1 MDMGELTRQLP
12 YLRRHAR
19 MLLGRQDHADLL
31 IEEAL
36 RELLT
41 TGDSLAIRRDPRRE
55 LLKALYA
62 ALHDLGLPGPAG
74 SSSAEFRQPAD
85 ARLQNLPLPQ
95 RSVLLLLAVERLSV
109 ADASQVTRLSGSD
122 VLRLAREAQS
132 DVERTLETDI
142 LIIEDEWAIA
152 RDLRRIVSDLGHRV
166 TGVAA
171 SREQALE
178 LAARDAPGLVLADL
192 NLADG
197 DSGVDAVREI
207 FRDRPTPAIFV
218 TAFPER
224 LLARAQPEPIYLITK
239 PFSPEMI
246 KSTVSQALFFA

>member
-36 RELLT
+36 RELLVA
-41 TGDSLAIRRDPRRE
+41 GDSLAIRRDPRRE

-62 ALHDLGLPGPAG
+62 ALRDLGLPGPAAP
-74 SSSAEFRQPAD
+74 STEFRPPAD

-109 ADASQVTRLSGSD
+109 ADASEVTRLSGSD
-122 VLRLAREAQS
+122 VLRLAHEAQS

-192 NLADG
+192 NLSDG

-224 LLARAQPEPIYLITK
+224 LLARARPEPIYLITK
-239 PFSPEMI
+239 PFSPAMI
-246 KSTVSQALFFA
+246 KSPVTQALFCA

>member
-1 MDMGELTRQLP
+1 MNIGDLTRQLP

-19 MLLGRQDHADLL
+19 MLLGRQDHADLV

-36 RELLT
+36 RELLRA
-41 TGDSLAIRRDPRRE
+41 GDSVAIAHDPRRE
-55 LLKALYA
+55 LLKALYE
-62 ALHDLGLPGPAG
+62 ALHVQGQPEQTA
-74 SSSAEFRQPAD
+74 SSAETTEPVD
-85 ARLQNLPLPQ
+85 ARLQSLSLPR
-95 RSVLLLLAVERLSV
+95 RSVLLLLSVERLSV
-109 ADASQVTRLSGSD
+109 TEVGDVTGLNSSD
-122 VLRLAREAQS
+122 VLRLAREAQN
-132 DVERTLETDI
+132 DVERRLETDI

-171 SREQALE
+171 SREQALQ
-178 LAARDAPGLVLADL
+178 LAARDNPGLVLADL
-192 NLADG
+192 HLADG

-224 LLARAQPEPIYLITK
+224 LLARARPEPIYLITK
-239 PFSPEMI
+239 PFSPAMI

>member
-62 ALHDLGLPGPAG
+62 ALRDLGPPGPAAP
-74 SSSAEFRQPAD
+74 STEFHQPAD

-109 ADASQVTRLSGSD
+109 AEASQVTRLSGND
-122 VLRLAREAQS
+122 VLRLAHEAQS

-192 NLADG
+192 NLSDG

-224 LLARAQPEPIYLITK
+224 LLARARPEPICLITK
-239 PFSPEMI
+239 PFSPAMI

>member
-1 MDMGELTRQLP
+1 MDIGELTRQLP

-19 MLLGRQDHADLL
+19 MLLGRQDHADLM

-36 RELLT
+36 RELLR
-41 TGDSLAIRRDPRRE
+41 TGDCAAIDYDPRRQ
-55 LLKALYA
+55 LLKALYG
-62 ALHDLGLPGPAG
+62 ALYAQGLPETAT
-74 SSSAEFRQPAD
+74 SSTETHLPVD
-85 ARLQNLPLPQ
+85 ARLQSLSLPR

-109 ADASQVTRLSGSD
+109 ADASEVTGLSGSD
-122 VLRLAREAQS
+122 VLRLASEAQN
-132 DVERTLETDI
+132 DVERRLETDI

-178 LAARDAPGLVLADL
+178 LAARDNPGLVLADL
-192 NLADG
+192 HLADG

-224 LLARAQPEPIYLITK
+224 LLARARPEPIYLITK
-239 PFSPEMI
+239 PFSPAMI